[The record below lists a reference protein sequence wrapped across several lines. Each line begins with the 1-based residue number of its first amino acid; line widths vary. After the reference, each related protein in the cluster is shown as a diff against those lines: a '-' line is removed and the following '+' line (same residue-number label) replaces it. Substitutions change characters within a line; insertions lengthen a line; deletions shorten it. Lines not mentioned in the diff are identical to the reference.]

1 MAALMQGHVTG
12 GPNLLLRLE
21 GVLLGGLS
29 VWLFARTGVSWWIF
43 AGLILAPDLAMLGY
57 LSGPRLGCA
66 IYNAAHSLIGP
77 VLLGVAA
84 TASESTLMLAIALI
98 WAAHVA
104 FDRALGY
111 GLKYA
116 TRFADTHLGVIGPAR
131 RTE

>member
-1 MAALMQGHVTG
+1 MQCHVTG
-12 GPNLLLRLE
+12 VPNRLLRLE

-29 VWLFARTGVSWWIF
+29 VWLFASTDVSWWLF

-57 LSGPRLGCA
+57 LFGPRLGSA

-77 VLLGVAA
+77 ALLGVAA
-84 TASESTLMLAIALI
+84 LASESAMTLALALI
-98 WAAHVA
+98 WAAHVE

-116 TRFADTHLGVIGPAR
+116 TRFADTHLGVIGSAR

>member
-1 MAALMQGHVTG
+1 MAMLMQGHVTG
-12 GPNLLLRLE
+12 APNLLLRLE
-21 GVLLGGLS
+21 GALLGGLS
-29 VWLFARTGVSWWIF
+29 VWLFARTGVSWWVF

-57 LSGPRLGCA
+57 LSGPRLGSA
-66 IYNAAHSLIGP
+66 IYNAAHCLIGP

-84 TASESTLMLAIALI
+84 TASGSTMMLALALI
-98 WAAHVA
+98 WAAHVE

>member
-12 GPNLLLRLE
+12 VPNLLLRLE
-21 GVLLGGLS
+21 GALLGGLG
-29 VWLFARTGVSWWIF
+29 VWFFARTGVSWWVF

-66 IYNAAHSLIGP
+66 IYNAVHSLIGP
-77 VLLGVAA
+77 ALLGAA
-84 TASESTLMLAIALI
+84 AAASGSAMILAIALI
-98 WAAHVA
+98 WAAHVE

-116 TRFADTHLGVIGPAR
+116 TRFADTHLGVIGSAR

>member
-12 GPNLLLRLE
+12 APNLLLRLE

-29 VWLFARTGVSWWIF
+29 VWLFARTGVSWWLF

-57 LSGPRLGCA
+57 LSGPRLGSA

-77 VLLGVAA
+77 ALLGVAA
-84 TASESTLMLAIALI
+84 TAAGSTMMLAMALI
-98 WAAHVA
+98 WAAHVE

>member
-1 MAALMQGHVTG
+1 MAAVMQGHVTG
-12 GPNLLLRLE
+12 VPNLLLRLE
-21 GVLLGGLS
+21 GVLLGGFS
-29 VWLFARTGVSWWIF
+29 VWLFARTGVSWWLF

-57 LSGPRLGCA
+57 LSGPRLGSA

-77 VLLGVAA
+77 ALLAVAA
-84 TASESTLMLAIALI
+84 LASESAMMLALTLI
-98 WAAHVA
+98 WAAHIE

-116 TRFADTHLGVIGPAR
+116 TRFADTHLGVIGSAR

>member
-1 MAALMQGHVTG
+1 MAAVRQGHVTG
-12 GPNLLLRLE
+12 APSLLLRLE

-29 VWLFARTGVSWWIF
+29 VWLFARTGVSWWVF

-57 LSGPRLGCA
+57 LSSPRLGAA

-77 VLLGVAA
+77 ALLGVAA
-84 TASESTLMLAIALI
+84 LASESAMVLAVALI
-98 WAAHVA
+98 WAAHVE

-116 TRFADTHLGVIGPAR
+116 TRFADTHLGVIGSAR